1 MGFTLD
7 VSISAVTVFLQG
19 LLSFFSPCVLPLLPL
34 YIGYLS
40 GGTAVKGEDGKI
52 HYKQSKV
59 LVHTLFFVAGVS
71 FAFFLL
77 GLGVSAVGGF
87 FHSHQA
93 MFARVGGILVM
104 LFGLYQLGIFGTSS
118 VLGREH
124 RLPFQLDRLAMS
136 PVTALLMGFTFSF
149 AWTPCVGPALTSVLL
164 MAASAA
170 TRSQG
175 FGLIGVYTL
184 GFVLPFLFVG
194 LFTTRLLELF
204 RKYRGV
210 VRYTVKIGGI
220 LMVLMGI
227 LMFTGKMNDVTGY
240 LSRISGTQ
248 VPRTERM
255 EEGTVAEKAE
265 ADNEGES
272 TESGTG
278 GPESTAAS
286 EEASGETAPAE
297 TAADARPVIPA
308 VDFELEDQYGNIH
321 RLEDYREKTI
331 FLNFWATW
339 CPPCKAE
346 MPDIQKLYEKS
357 ATEGEDAVIVLG
369 VAAPNMGQEGSEE
382 EIAAFMEEKGYTY
395 PVLMDTEGELFN
407 SYGIMSFPTTFMI
420 DRDGNVFGYV
430 SGMLSADMMD
440 SIVRQTL
447 DGKMEGR

>member
-87 FHSHQA
+87 FHSNQA

-136 PVTALLMGFTFSF
+136 PVTALIMGFTFSF

-321 RLEDYREKTI
+321 RLEDYRGKTI

>member
-204 RKYRGV
+204 KKYRGV
-210 VRYTVKIGGI
+210 VQYTVKIGGI

-321 RLEDYREKTI
+321 RLEDYRGKTI

-395 PVLMDTEGELFN
+395 PVLMDTEGELFA

>member
-87 FHSHQA
+87 FHSNQA

-321 RLEDYREKTI
+321 RLEDYRGKTI

-346 MPDIQKLYEKS
+346 MPDIQKLHEKS